1 MSSRDRSRVPLP
13 SDVPPHREPRRIGDG
28 RNGGFTGPGEAT
40 MSRAEKFEDEKKR
53 IIQSCFSKKDSDGS
67 LVESYIT
74 HVRITEDAAY
84 PSTPA
89 PPNSPPDN
97 KKPRVIVVAVR
108 RSGRVRMHKARENN
122 DGTFSIGK
130 TWMLDDLTSI
140 QSYTG
145 FVPSTPMEQQHKQWA
160 ATVGFVV
167 TVGKPYYWHARSSKE
182 KDFFIG
188 SLVKIYRKYTGGKV
202 PNLIGFDDRERQL
215 LVGSPSPGPPG
226 SRGIGQGPIS
236 SERALSAPRSPSSQG
251 SRPQSPYTGRA
262 PSRDG
267 PRDIPRDF
275 RRQPSE
281 EHVLRAQRSRDQMQ
295 RPSTSQSGRV
305 AAPSPL
311 GPSPQPPGAV
321 PSGPRDEPPPRSN
334 ERLPK
339 VPILSPPEPRI
350 REVPDILA
358 AAKPT
363 SHTGVEPSSQAD
375 FGPDTRPSALL
386 QDGKVGLEPRPMP
399 RTENLSS
406 SLHETRRDKEALPPS
421 TPVSVSAENLDVTQ
435 TPPSSMEAGKSLGE
449 SREKLSIPEA
459 QVESQVIDK
468 PAGPVKMHP
477 PDIPPA
483 LRPASSRSNNVPTSS
498 EAAAPLE
505 AAPSMTSLQV
515 TEASEPPPERLPSPP
530 PVSSPESYKSVE
542 EELEGHRPGLGPM
555 IKKKPSRDIAG
566 AFRKAATAYGAFKPR
581 PGGAGE
587 RLLAAAKKQQSMS
600 DEPDGITGVVP
611 APSLRVGTEPTPAI
625 ASGTPDRET
634 APALPSPIKE
644 APSPVAPTAPTA
656 LEPPMVEITQ
666 APAAET
672 ATIAVETQDEP
683 RDTARGEVKTVADE
697 RARSVSPS
705 PNGRRRRRED
715 NTIKYCQALGID
727 SNILQGRGADFD
739 DILTDLGWNGR
750 LSDEK
755 KIEDLEADIRREIGR
770 VEATSWLGNLE
781 QQEGKVDQLAKLIEK
796 TIEECEELDGLLTLY
811 SHELNTLHEDVSYI
825 ETQSQGLQVQTA
837 NQKLLHNELQNLL
850 KTLSI
855 SAIDLQPLKE
865 SSLSNPD
872 GLRDT
877 EAALSTLYKAM
888 LMIDPDIWQ
897 NKKRLA
903 DAAGEQGSVGVYADT
918 EIGQMRAIKEK
929 KEEYRAQ
936 SRMFLQRLRQFM
948 AIAYKV
954 AEQKRVDAAANG
966 PKDPLKLDNDARA
979 YFRQELWM
987 YNALM
992 LFAREVSGPEWQG
1005 LINLYEQQA
1014 KLPYQNE
1021 FRDNNLAWKRAARKA
1036 SGEEQELLF
1045 THQEKEKESEGI
1057 TMAARK
1063 LTVRRGK
1070 TIRAAAGLRLSP
1082 SEKQQGRLEP
1092 CEVFAGTLQETL
1104 KMISEEQN
1112 FIVHFF
1118 HLSSL
1123 GNVEF
1128 SDLVASGNPDER
1140 PLPDFSARQ
1149 SHDPDRG
1156 MARKVE
1162 QIMDELYSF
1171 WSTDMQNLVDW
1182 AINTDPLQGI
1192 GILSAL
1198 EKAMSDFDD
1207 TNQEFIIR
1215 CLQKLHS
1222 RLNGLFNR
1230 FVDEQIRGIED
1241 TKVKIN
1247 KRKGVISFMRVF
1259 PNFSAAV
1266 ENLLSQPNQEFFD
1279 IRVSV
1284 NEAYDRINRA
1294 MWECLKFIAKEA
1306 PTGVAAGAGDP
1317 EDKEVLNYHIL
1328 LIENMNHYIEEV
1340 DVRGLPVLERWRDRA
1355 HQDFEDHLKLYLDL
1369 VIHRPLGKLLEFID
1383 SAEGLMAAGGNP
1395 ADISSRPSH
1404 SRSVAKKVLAMYD
1417 GKEIRR
1423 GIELLKK
1430 RVEKH
1435 FGDADDPGL
1444 SRSLV
1449 LKVLR
1454 ECERRYEEAYD
1465 RTRHVLDA
1473 VYEGQLELEWRKEDA
1488 IAMFKR

>member
-1 MSSRDRSRVPLP
+1 MSSRDRSRVPAP
-13 SDVPPHREPRRIGDG
+13 SDVPPHREPRRMGDG

-40 MSRAEKFEDEKKR
+40 MSRAEKFEDEKRR

-74 HVRITEDAAY
+74 HVRIIEDAAH

-89 PPNSPPDN
+89 PPDSSPEN
-97 KKPRVIVVAVR
+97 KKPRVVIVAVR

-130 TWMLDDLTSI
+130 TWMLDDLSSI

-145 FVPSTPMEQQHKQWA
+145 LVPSTPIEQQHKQWA

-215 LVGSPSPGPPG
+215 LVGSPSPAPPG
-226 SRGIGQGPIS
+226 SRGMGQGP
-236 SERALSAPRSPSSQG
+236 APRSPSSQG

-267 PRDIPRDF
+267 HRDISGREF

-281 EHVLRAQRSRDQMQ
+281 ELGLRAQRSRDQMQ

-311 GPSPQPPGAV
+311 GPTPQPPGAV
-321 PSGPRDEPPPRSN
+321 PPDPRDEPPPRSS

-339 VPILSPPEPRI
+339 VPVLSPPEPRNKD
-350 REVPDILA
+350 VPDSLA
-358 AAKPT
+358 AA
-363 SHTGVEPSSQAD
+363 S
-375 FGPDTRPSALL
+375 PDSRPSPSL
-386 QDGKVGLEPRPMP
+386 QDGKAALEPRPVP
-399 RTENLSS
+399 
-406 SLHETRRDKEALPPS
+406 SLHEIRRDQDALRPS
-421 TPVSVSAENLDVTQ
+421 TPASVSAENLDVMQ
-435 TPPSSMEAGKSLGE
+435 TPASSMEANKSLGE
-449 SREKLSIPEA
+449 SREKLSVPEA
-459 QVESQVIDK
+459 QVEPQVIDK
-468 PAGPVKMHP
+468 PAGPVKVHP
-477 PDIPPA
+477 PDVPPA
-483 LRPASSRSNNVPTSS
+483 LRPASSRSNNVPTPSVTT
-498 EAAAPLE
+498 APLE
-505 AAPSMTSLQV
+505 TAAPVTSLPATQQ
-515 TEASEPPPERLPSPP
+515 SEPAPARLPSPP
-530 PVSSPESYKSVE
+530 PVSSPESSKSVE
-542 EELEGHRPGLGPM
+542 EESDAHRPGLGPM
-555 IKKKPSRDIAG
+555 IKKKSTRDIAG
-566 AFRKAATAYGAFKPR
+566 ALRKAATAYGAFKPR

-611 APSLRVGTEPTPAI
+611 APSLRVATEPTA
-625 ASGTPDRET
+625 ASVPGTPDRET
-634 APALPSPIKE
+634 PPALPSPIKE
-644 APSPVAPTAPTA
+644 APAAVAPTA
-656 LEPPMVEITQ
+656 LEPPTVEVTQ
-666 APAAET
+666 APAVEPARV
-672 ATIAVETQDEP
+672 AVETLDEA
-683 RDTARGEVKTVADE
+683 RDTARDEVDTIADE

-705 PNGRRRRRED
+705 PNGRRRHRED
-715 NTIKYCQALGID
+715 HTIKYCQALGID
-727 SNILQGRGADFD
+727 SSILEGRGADFD

-750 LSDEK
+750 LSDDK

-781 QQEGKVDQLAKLIEK
+781 QQEGKVDQLARLIDK

-855 SAIDLQPLKE
+855 SASDLQPLKE
-865 SSLSNPD
+865 ASLSNPD
-872 GLRDT
+872 GLRET

-936 SRMFLQRLRQFM
+936 SRMFLQRVRQFM
-948 AIAYKV
+948 AIAYKM
-954 AEQKRVDAAANG
+954 AEQKRVDAAAKG
-966 PKDPLKLDNDARA
+966 PKDALKLDSEARA

-992 LFAREVSGPEWQG
+992 LFAREVSGTEWHG
-1005 LINLYEQQA
+1005 LISLYEQQA

-1021 FRDNNLAWKRAARKA
+1021 FRDNNLAWKRAARKP

-1045 THQEKEKESEGI
+1045 THQEKEKENEGI

-1070 TIRAAAGLRLSP
+1070 TIRAAAGLRLTLG
-1082 SEKQQGRLEP
+1082 EKQHGRLDP
-1092 CEVFAGTLQETL
+1092 CEAFAGTLQETL

-1112 FIVHFF
+1112 FVVHFF

-1123 GNVEF
+1123 SNIEF
-1128 SDLVASGNPDER
+1128 SDFVASGNPDER

-1149 SHDPDRG
+1149 SHDPDREL
-1156 MARKVE
+1156 ARKVE

-1171 WSTDMQNLVDW
+1171 WSTDIQNMVDW
-1182 AINTDPLQGI
+1182 AIQTDPLQGI

-1230 FVDEQIRGIED
+1230 FVDEQIRAIED
-1241 TKVKIN
+1241 TKVKVN
-1247 KRKGVISFMRVF
+1247 KRKGVISFIRVF

-1266 ENLLSQPNQEFFD
+1266 ENMLSQPNQEFFD

-1284 NEAYDRINRA
+1284 NDAYDRINRA
-1294 MWECLKFIAKEA
+1294 MWESLKFIAKEA
-1306 PTGVAAGAGDP
+1306 PTGVATSAGDP

-1355 HQDFEDHLKLYLDL
+1355 HQDFEEHLKLYLDL

-1383 SAEGLMAAGGNP
+1383 SAEALMAAGGNP
-1395 ADISSRPSH
+1395 ADISTRPSH
-1404 SRSVAKKVLAMYD
+1404 SRTVAKKVLAMYD

-1430 RVEKH
+1430 RVDKH

-1454 ECERRYEEAYD
+1454 ACERRYEEAYD

-1473 VYEGQLELEWRKEDA
+1473 VYEGQLDLEWRKEDA

>member
-1 MSSRDRSRVPLP
+1 MSSRDRSRVPAP
-13 SDVPPHREPRRIGDG
+13 NDVPPHREPRRMGDG

-40 MSRAEKFEDEKKR
+40 MSRAEKFEDEKRR

-74 HVRITEDAAY
+74 HVRIIEDAAH

-89 PPNSPPDN
+89 PPNSPPEN
-97 KKPRVIVVAVR
+97 KKPRVIIVAVR

-130 TWMLDDLTSI
+130 TWMLDDLSSI

-145 FVPSTPMEQQHKQWA
+145 FVPSTPLEQQHKQWA

-215 LVGSPSPGPPG
+215 LVGSPSPAPPG
-226 SRGIGQGPIS
+226 SRGMGQGP
-236 SERALSAPRSPSSQG
+236 ATRSPSSQG

-267 PRDIPRDF
+267 PRDISREF

-281 EHVLRAQRSRDQMQ
+281 EHALRAQRSRDQMQ

-311 GPSPQPPGAV
+311 GQTPQPPGAV
-321 PSGPRDEPPPRSN
+321 PPDPRGEPPPRSN

-339 VPILSPPEPRI
+339 APVLPPPEPRTK
-350 REVPDILA
+350 EVPDSLA
-358 AAKPT
+358 AAKPV
-363 SHTGVEPSSQAD
+363 SHTPSSQAD
-375 FGPDTRPSALL
+375 LSSDARPSPLL
-386 QDGKVGLEPRPMP
+386 QDGKAGLEPSPMP
-399 RTENLSS
+399 RTENSGS
-406 SLHETRRDKEALPPS
+406 SLHEIGRDKDARPS
-421 TPVSVSAENLDVTQ
+421 TAVSVSAENLDVMQ
-435 TPPSSMEAGKSLGE
+435 TPASSMEANKSLGE
-449 SREKLSIPEA
+449 SRENLSVPEA
-459 QVESQVIDK
+459 QVESQFIDK
-468 PAGPVKMHP
+468 PAGPVKMQS

-483 LRPASSRSNNVPTSS
+483 LRPASSRSNNVPTPSV
-498 EAAAPLE
+498 AATPLE
-505 AAPSMTSLQV
+505 TAPSV
-515 TEASEPPPERLPSPP
+515 TPLPAAEPSEPPRERLPSPP
-530 PVSSPESYKSVE
+530 PVSSPESSKSVE
-542 EELEGHRPGLGPM
+542 EESDEHRPGLGPM
-555 IKKKPSRDIAG
+555 IKKKPSREIAG
-566 AFRKAATAYGAFKPR
+566 ALRKAATAYGAFKPR

-611 APSLRVGTEPTPAI
+611 APSLRVGTEVTPAA
-625 ASGTPDRET
+625 ASGTPDKET
-634 APALPSPIKE
+634 PPALPSPIKE
-644 APSPVAPTAPTA
+644 APSPVAPTA
-656 LEPPMVEITQ
+656 LEPPTVEVTQ
-666 APAAET
+666 PPAAET
-672 ATIAVETQDEP
+672 ANTAVESRDEA
-683 RDTARGEVKTVADE
+683 RDTARDEVKTVADE

-715 NTIKYCQALGID
+715 NTIKYCQALGVD
-727 SNILQGRGADFD
+727 SNILEGRGADFD

-750 LSDEK
+750 LSDDK

-781 QQEGKVDQLAKLIEK
+781 QQEGKVDQLARLIDK

-855 SAIDLQPLKE
+855 SVVDLQPLKE

-872 GLRDT
+872 GLRET

-897 NKKRLA
+897 NKKRLG

-929 KEEYRAQ
+929 KEEYRTQ

-966 PKDPLKLDNDARA
+966 PKDPLKLDSEARA

-992 LFAREVSGPEWQG
+992 LFAREVSGSEWHG
-1005 LINLYEQQA
+1005 LISLYEQQA

-1021 FRDNNLAWKRAARKA
+1021 FRDNNLAWKRAGRKP

-1070 TIRAAAGLRLSP
+1070 TIRAAAGLRLTP
-1082 SEKQQGRLEP
+1082 GEKQRGRLEP
-1092 CEVFAGTLQETL
+1092 CEVFAGTLQETV

-1112 FIVHFF
+1112 FVVHFF

-1123 GNVEF
+1123 SNIEF
-1128 SDLVASGNPDER
+1128 SDFVASGNPDER

-1149 SHDPDRG
+1149 PHDPDRG

-1182 AINTDPLQGI
+1182 AIQPDPLQGI

-1222 RLNGLFNR
+1222 RLNGLFNC
-1230 FVDEQIRGIED
+1230 FVDEQVRGIED
-1241 TKVKIN
+1241 TKVKVN
-1247 KRKGVISFMRVF
+1247 KRKGVISFIRVF

-1266 ENLLSQPNQEFFD
+1266 ENMLSQPNQEFFD
-1279 IRVSV
+1279 VRVSV
-1284 NEAYDRINRA
+1284 NDAYDRINRA
-1294 MWECLKFIAKEA
+1294 MWESLKFIAKEA
-1306 PTGVAAGAGDP
+1306 PTGAAASAGDP

-1355 HQDFEDHLKLYLDL
+1355 HQDYEEHLKLYLDL

-1395 ADISSRPSH
+1395 ADIASRPSH

-1417 GKEIRR
+1417 AKEIRR

-1430 RVEKH
+1430 RVDKH

-1454 ECERRYEEAYD
+1454 ACERRYEEAYD

-1488 IAMFKR
+1488 IAMFNR